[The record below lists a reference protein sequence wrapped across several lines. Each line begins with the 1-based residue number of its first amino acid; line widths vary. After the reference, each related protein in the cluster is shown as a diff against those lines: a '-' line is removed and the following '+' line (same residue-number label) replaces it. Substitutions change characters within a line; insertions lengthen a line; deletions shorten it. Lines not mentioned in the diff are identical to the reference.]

1 MDRLRSAAVRA
12 DSSDPD
18 VIVRRVLSRDDVA
31 SSLDILM
38 HMSARVDSMSAD
50 GDRRSRMTMDTVT
63 RGLFGIGLPEE
74 GGLIDAYVEVL
85 ASLIRRNE
93 N

>member
-1 MDRLRSAAVRA
+1 
-12 DSSDPD
+12 
-18 VIVRRVLSRDDVA
+18 
-31 SSLDILM
+31 M